1 MTAQETNLLNAFET
15 TLTGTIGASDL
26 TITVNSV
33 VDSASNTLT
42 APCYLVLNPD
52 SATNREVVLVSS
64 INVGTKTLTISAIGN
79 RYLTGS
85 AANSGL
91 SHASGSVVR
100 MSPLQQHIEDL
111 NDRIDAVPSATST
124 TTFTNKTIDADNNTI
139 SNLEVDNLKAG
150 VLDTD
155 LSSTAGTDTTLP
167 SAKAVKSYVDT
178 QITAEDLDVTAD
190 SGGPISIDLDS
201 ETLDI
206 AGGTGIDTSASG
218 NEISIAVDS
227 TVVTESST
235 DTLTNKS
242 INLANNT
249 LTTTLA
255 QLNTAVSDATVVD
268 LDDTQTLT
276 NKTINLENNTAIVEF
291 AVTVANPGSGNRY
304 YLDGEVSANIQ
315 LVPGVT
321 YRFDQSD
328 GTNSGHPLRLSTTK
342 NGTHGG
348 GSAYTTGVT
357 INGTA
362 GSTGSYTQIV
372 VDAATADNLYYF
384 CTSHSQM
391 GGDSVIS
398 INTSGNVA
406 GSGLSLSANT
416 FAIDI
421 PNLSNEG
428 TADND
433 DLIIIYDDTASGLK
447 KQTRAA
453 FLSGTG
459 VGNMNS
465 FTISDGSTSQTI
477 SDGNTITF
485 SGTSNEVEVAV
496 SATDTV
502 TIGLPSSIT
511 ANLTGNVTGNVSG
524 TSGSTTGNAA
534 TATALQTARN
544 IGGVSFD
551 GTGNIDLPGVN
562 SAGNQNTSGT
572 AAGLSATLT
581 VASGGTGATS
591 FADKSV
597 IITQD
602 SGTDTLAAVAM
613 DANGELLI
621 GGTSGPAVATL
632 TAGTGVTITNGDGT
646 IQISAPDVGDITGV
660 TAGTNLGGG
669 GDTGDVTINLAI
681 DSEVAFAD
689 QVASAVILKDYAET
703 DADLTSA
710 VDLAI
715 DLANG
720 NTGSVTLSHNVD
732 DLHFTNVPTSGFATF
747 TLIVTQDGTGS
758 RTMDIDAV
766 SVNGGGDVTAKTAGG
781 AGLTLSTAAG
791 SIDILTFLFK
801 DAGTPFLFSQLA
813 FA

>member
-33 VDSASNTLT
+33 VDSASNTLA

-111 NDRIDAVPSATST
+111 NDRVDELPTNSST
-124 TTFTNKTIDADNNTI
+124 DTLTNKTIDADNNTI
-139 SNLEVDNLKAG
+139 SNLEVDNLKSG

-167 SAKAVKSYVDT
+167 SAKAVKTYVDAQT
-178 QITAEDLDVTAD
+178 TAQDLDATAD

-206 AGGTGIDTSASG
+206 AGGTGIDTTASG
-218 NEISIAVDS
+218 NEISIAIDS

-249 LTTTLA
+249 LTSTLA
-255 QLNTAVSDATVVD
+255 QLNTAVSDATLVD
-268 LDDTQTLT
+268 LDDSQTLT
-276 NKTINLENNTAIVEF
+276 NKVINFENNTAIVVYV
-291 AVTVANPGSGNRY
+291 VTESGGNF
-304 YLDGEVSANIQ
+304 LIDGEANATISFR
-315 LVPGVT
+315 PGVVH
-321 YRFDQSD
+321 RFDVSD
-328 GTNSGHPLRLSTTK
+328 SSVSSHPFVLSETSEGT
-342 NGTHGG
+342 
-348 GSAYTTGVT
+348 AYTTGR
-357 INGTA
+357 TA
-362 GSTGSYTQIV
+362 SGSQGSANAYIQFTVDADTPDNLFYYCSSHSGMGGKIGVFGSTLEG
-372 VDAATADNLYYF
+372 
-384 CTSHSQM
+384 
-391 GGDSVIS
+391 
-398 INTSGNVA
+398 
-406 GSGLSLSANT
+406 GSGLTITGNSIAVDAT
-416 FAIDI
+416 VITGQA
-421 PNLSNEG
+421 NEG
-428 TADND
+428 AADND
-433 DLIIIYDDTASGLK
+433 DVILIYDDSASGLK
-447 KQTRAA
+447 KQTRSA
-453 FLSGTG
+453 FLTGTG

-465 FTISDGSTSQTI
+465 FTISDGSTSETI

-485 SGTSNEVEVAV
+485 SGTSNEVDVAV

-524 TSGSTTGNAA
+524 T
-534 TATALQTARN
+534 
-544 IGGVSFD
+544 
-551 GTGNIDLPGVN
+551 
-562 SAGNQNTSGT
+562 AG
-572 AAGLSATLT
+572 GLSATLA

-613 DANGELLI
+613 DGNGEILI
-621 GGTSGPAVATL
+621 GGTSGPAVGTL
-632 TAGTGVTITNGDGT
+632 TAGTGVTITNADGSIT
-646 IQISAPDVGDITGV
+646 IAAPDVGDITGV
-660 TAGTNLGGG
+660 TAGTGLSGGG
-669 GDTGDVTINLAI
+669 TSGAVTLNVEASQAITALTGGDLTIYEDANNADVSLKMGTSATESLTI
-681 DSEVAFAD
+681 EVLNGGSNKTAEQINFTTAT
-689 QVASAVILKDYAET
+689 ASATANHGKMVFNVDET
-703 DADLTSA
+703 TVATIDDGG
-710 VDLAI
+710 I
-715 DLANG
+715 DLA
-720 NTGSVTLSHNVD
+720 
-732 DLHFTNVPTSGFATF
+732 SGLEF
-747 TLIVTQDGTGS
+747 
-758 RTMDIDAV
+758 
-766 SVNGGGDVTAKTAGG
+766 SVNGTAIGGSANALIVGDSDFTLTDTGTGTGIHYEIDNTDMADWNQAGVVLTTAGG
-781 AGLTLSTAAG
+781 IFQHHQTQAATYSVPSDTGAVLAGPIT
-791 SIDILTFLFK
+791 IQ
-801 DAGTPFLFSQLA
+801 GTITNNGTMVVI
-813 FA
+813 